1 MRHPLFEGTLLLCA
15 LGALAALAAP
25 PALAAE
31 RAVTLDPAT
40 SKVSFTLD
48 TTFHAVHGTMA
59 LTAGTIRFDTE
70 TGLASGEITVDA
82 TRTAT
87 GNQGRDETMHAEVL
101 ETARYPTIVFRARHV
116 EGVLVD
122 PGHSELRIVG
132 VMSLH
137 GSDHPMTL
145 SAVVES
151 GDGRVHGEMQFPIP
165 YVEWGMHDPSFLVAR
180 AAKTVDLLV
189 QAEGRWVN

>member
-1 MRHPLFEGTLLLCA
+1 MKSPLVDVTLVFC
-15 LGALAALAAP
+15 ALAALAELAAQ

-40 SKVSFTLD
+40 SKVSFTLG
-48 TTFHAVHGTMA
+48 TTFHEVHGTMA

-82 TRTAT
+82 TRAET

-101 ETARYPTIVFRARHV
+101 ETARYPMIVFRARHV

-137 GSDHPMTL
+137 GADHPMTL

-151 GDGRVHGEMQFPIP
+151 GDGRVRGELKFPIP

-180 AAKTVDLLV
+180 AAKTVDLRV
-189 QAEGRWVN
+189 QAEGRWDN

>member
-1 MRHPLFEGTLLLCA
+1 MKHALFEVTLLLCVA
-15 LGALAALAAP
+15 GAL

-31 RAVTLDPAT
+31 RSLTLDPAM

-48 TTFHAVHGTMA
+48 TTFHEVHGTMA

-70 TGLASGEITVDA
+70 TGEASGEITVDS

-87 GNQGRDETMHAEVL
+87 GNRKRDETMHADVL
-101 ETARYPTIVFRARHV
+101 ESARYPTIAFRVHHV
-116 EGVLVD
+116 EGALAD
-122 PGHSELRIVG
+122 PGESELHIVG

-145 SAVVES
+145 AAAVES
-151 GDGRVHGEMQFPIP
+151 SGGRVRGELKFEIP

-180 AAKTVDLLV
+180 AAKSVDLLV
-189 QAEGRWVN
+189 QAEGRWESQ